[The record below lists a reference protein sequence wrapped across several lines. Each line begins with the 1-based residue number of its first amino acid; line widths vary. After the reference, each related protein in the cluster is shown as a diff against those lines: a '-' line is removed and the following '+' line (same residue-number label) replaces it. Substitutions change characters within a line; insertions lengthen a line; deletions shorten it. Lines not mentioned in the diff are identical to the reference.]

1 MASMDKKIMTIT
13 TNLVIHELN
22 QYGITNKLEQAHFLA
37 QVDHESAGFTK
48 LSEGTKYRFGRAKVI
63 WPSRKAVIQAKQDE
77 LKAKDDDFC
86 PQPWLFNTVYG
97 SRMGNEKNGTDD
109 NDGFDYRGGGIF
121 QLTGKDNYLAF
132 MNWLHKSG
140 KYLDLT
146 LDKVDEFVKSEEGAI
161 LSAIW
166 FWQLNSIGVAAR
178 ADNVT
183 KVSIAINGGTIGLEE
198 RQKLTEKYKKE
209 LGV

>member
-1 MASMDKKIMTIT
+1 M
-13 TNLVIHELN
+13 
-22 QYGITNKLEQAHFLA
+22 EQAHFLA
-37 QVDHESAGFTK
+37 QADHESAGFTK

-63 WPSRKAVIQAKQDE
+63 WPSRKVLIQAKQDE

-97 SRMGNEKNGTDD
+97 SRMGNEKNGTND

-121 QLTGKDNYLAF
+121 QLTGKDNHLAF

-140 KYLDLT
+140 RYLNLT
-146 LDKVDEFVKSEEGAI
+146 IDIVDEFVKSEEGAI

-166 FWQLNSIGVAAR
+166 FWQVNSIGVAAR

-183 KVSIAINGGTIGLEE
+183 RVSIAINGGTIGLEE

>member
-1 MASMDKKIMTIT
+1 MDKKIMTIT

>member
-1 MASMDKKIMTIT
+1 MTIT
-13 TNLVIHELN
+13 TDLVIRELN

-37 QVDHESAGFTK
+37 QADHESAGFTK

-97 SRMGNEKNGTDD
+97 NRMGNEKNGTDD

-121 QLTGKDNYLAF
+121 QLTGTDNHLAF

-161 LSAIW
+161 ISAIW
-166 FWQLNSIGVAAR
+166 FW
-178 ADNVT
+178 
-183 KVSIAINGGTIGLEE
+183 
-198 RQKLTEKYKKE
+198 
-209 LGV
+209 